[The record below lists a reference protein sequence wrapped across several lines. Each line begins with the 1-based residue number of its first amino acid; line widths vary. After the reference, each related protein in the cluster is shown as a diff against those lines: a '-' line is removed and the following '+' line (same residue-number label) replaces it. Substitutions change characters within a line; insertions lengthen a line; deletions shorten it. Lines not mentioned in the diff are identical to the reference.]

1 VVEVELHQL
10 TLRYERL
17 RKRHPRAERALLSSL
32 AEIGQQTPVV
42 VVGEAERFVLIDGYK
57 RVRALRR
64 LARDVVLVTRW
75 ELEEVEAL
83 LLERGLRRGSE
94 DALDQAW
101 LLAELQE
108 RFGYSLEE
116 LARRFEH
123 SKSWVSGRLALI
135 QCLPGSVQEQVR
147 LGALSA
153 HAAMKYL
160 VPMARTEAAAA
171 EKLAAAIVPLKP
183 TTREVATLY
192 AGWQSGSTRTRELIL
207 CSPKLYLE
215 AKAHSSP
222 APPSATQRL
231 LDDLGALGGIARRAL
246 RALQDGLLQQLLESE
261 RLELGHAFARAKAD
275 LQRLIHRIELESGHV
290 G

>member
-1 VVEVELHQL
+1 VEVELHQL
-10 TLRYERL
+10 LLRYERL
-17 RKRHPRAERALLSSL
+17 RKRHPRAERSLLASL

-42 VVGEAERFVLIDGYK
+42 VVADAERFVLIDGYK

-64 LARDVVLVTRW
+64 LARDVVLATRW

-108 RFGYSLEE
+108 RFGYSLDE

-135 QCLPGSVQEQVR
+135 QTLSGPIQDQVR
-147 LGALSA
+147 FGALSA

-160 VPMARTEAAAA
+160 VPLARTDIETATRF
-171 EKLAAAIVPLKP
+171 AAAILALKP
-183 TTREVATLY
+183 TTREVAALY
-192 AGWQSGSTRTRELIL
+192 AGWQSGSKRTRELIL
-207 CSPKLYLE
+207 ESPKVYLE
-215 AKAHSSP
+215 AKAASHP
-222 APPSATQRL
+222 VPPSATQRF
-231 LDDLGALGGIARRAL
+231 LDDLGALGGIARRVL
-246 RALQDGLLQQLLESE
+246 RALQEGLWQQLLETE
-261 RLELGHAFARAKAD
+261 RLEVHQAFARAKAD
-275 LQRLIHRIELESGHV
+275 LERLFHRIDLEYGHA

>member
-1 VVEVELHQL
+1 MEVELHQL
-10 TLRYERL
+10 LLRYERL
-17 RKRHPRAERALLSSL
+17 RKHHPRAERTLLASL

-42 VVGEAERFVLIDGYK
+42 VVAEAERFVLIDGYK

-64 LARDVVLVTRW
+64 LAHDVVLVTRW

-101 LLAELQE
+101 LLGQLQE

-123 SKSWVSGRLALI
+123 NKSWVSGRLALI
-135 QCLPGSVQEQVR
+135 QTLPESIQEQVR

-160 VPMARTEAAAA
+160 VPLARANAAACA
-171 EKLAAAIVPLKP
+171 QLVAQLGEPLPETVRFLRRKLAQLL
-183 TTREVATLY
+183 VAR
-192 AGWQSGSTRTRELIL
+192 Q
-207 CSPKLYLE
+207 
-215 AKAHSSP
+215 
-222 APPSATQRL
+222 L
-231 LDDLGALGGIARRAL
+231 LGLA
-246 RALQDGLLQQLLESE
+246 QDGPD
-261 RLELGHAFARAKAD
+261 RLFEPIGNPR
-275 LQRLIHRIELESGHV
+275 ESG
-290 G
+290 